1 MPTSGVISSTMTA
14 GEFMTLAMQEIG
26 ALGAGETPTGEEYE
40 AMIPRLNFML
50 KSWQSK
56 GCNLWRE
63 TDGSI
68 TIAANTASGT
78 LSPRVIDVYAARV
91 VNSPNEIPLQRWE
104 AGEYRQIPNKA
115 QKGRPVAFYID
126 KQRDAVNMYVWPVPT
141 TSTEIKLDYA
151 RVIED
156 VVATTDNLDIPQQ
169 WIETVYM
176 CLAARCAALFGATRV
191 DPNTVAEIK
200 ERAAMLETDMLDM
213 DRPSSVFFGSAVSQ
227 QYF

>member
-1 MPTSGVISSTMTA
+1 
-14 GEFMTLAMQEIG
+14 MTLAMQEIG
-26 ALGAGETPTGEEYE
+26 ALGAGETPAGDEYE
-40 AMIPRLNFML
+40 AMLPRLNFML
-50 KSWQSK
+50 KTWQAK

-68 TIAANTASGT
+68 TIPADTASGT

-91 VNSPNEIPLQRWE
+91 VDPINELPLQRWE
-104 AGEYRQIPNKA
+104 TGEYRQIPNKT
-115 QKGRPVAFYID
+115 QSGRPVAFYID

-141 TSTEIKLDYA
+141 EETTIKLDYA

-169 WIETVYM
+169 WIETVYVN
-176 CLAARCAALFGATRV
+176 LAARCAALFGATRI
-191 DPNTVAEIK
+191 DPNTVSEVK
-200 ERAAMLETDMLDM
+200 ERAAILERDLLDM
-213 DRPSSVFFGSAVSQ
+213 DRPASVFFGSATSM